1 MVLLSEAIGTKY
13 IINKIDKRL
22 RVTLESLIGQEVD
35 LSGCRFGPEC
45 ADILKTFY
53 GKITF
58 RNTEDKDLDELLQY
72 NRNLILNPEEEWEIL
87 DFGKVVSKDTWF
99 EDIPKIPT
107 GKYLIKI
114 DRSDIIQECLLILM
128 IMARPDIEYDLS
140 ECMADIT
147 SIISKNVDINEFKE
161 DKVYITKAPYIE
173 LIDKSEIDRYSV
185 GVIPAC
191 FGRDKMI
198 AFDGSKPKLPAGFEP
213 LLEWIDIIMTRSSN
227 VTEKEEKVDITEF
240 LQMRD

>member
-22 RVTLESLIGQEVD
+22 RVTLEGLVGQEVD
-35 LSGCRFGPEC
+35 LNGCRFGPEC

-53 GKITF
+53 DKITF
-58 RNTEDKDLDELLQY
+58 RNTESKELDDLLKY
-72 NRNLILNPEEEWEIL
+72 NRDLILNPEEEWEVL
-87 DFGKVVSKDTWF
+87 DFDKVVTKDNWF
-99 EDIPKIPT
+99 NDIPKIPT

-114 DRSDIIQECLLILM
+114 DRSDIIQECLLILT

-147 SIISKNVDINEFKE
+147 SIVSKNVDINEFNE
-161 DKVYITKAPYIE
+161 DKVFVTKAPYIE
-173 LIDKSEIDRYSV
+173 LVDKSEIDRYSV

-213 LLEWIDIIMTRSSN
+213 LLEWINTIMTRSTN
-227 VTEKEEKVDITEF
+227 ANLKEEKVDITEF